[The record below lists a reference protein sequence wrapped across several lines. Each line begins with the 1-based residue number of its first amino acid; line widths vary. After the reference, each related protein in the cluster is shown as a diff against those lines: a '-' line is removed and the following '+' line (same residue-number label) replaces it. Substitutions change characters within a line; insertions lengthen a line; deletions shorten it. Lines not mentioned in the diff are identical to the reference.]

1 MIPCEVMHDLI
12 PLYEDK
18 SLSDA
23 GMKFVAEH
31 LKKCPECRKY
41 LKSIRTSK
49 AKRDRVTQVCE
60 QAVSTI
66 GEYNALMRRI
76 RIKRV
81 IIGCAVCSLLAVSIL
96 KNVYDEMKK
105 Q

>member
-12 PLYEDK
+12 LLYDEK

-31 LKKCPECRKY
+31 LKECPECRKY

-49 AKRDRVTQVCE
+49 AKQDRVSEVCE
-60 QAVSTI
+60 QAANTI
-66 GEYNALMRRI
+66 GQYNALMRRI
-76 RIKRV
+76 RIKRA
-81 IIGCAVCSLLAVSIL
+81 IMACAVGTLLAASIL
-96 KNVYDEMKK
+96 KNISDEMKK
-105 Q
+105 

>member
-31 LKKCPECRKY
+31 LKK
-41 LKSIRTSK
+41 
-49 AKRDRVTQVCE
+49 
-60 QAVSTI
+60 
-66 GEYNALMRRI
+66 
-76 RIKRV
+76 
-81 IIGCAVCSLLAVSIL
+81 
-96 KNVYDEMKK
+96 
-105 Q
+105 

>member
-12 PLYEDK
+12 LLYDEK
-18 SLSDA
+18 SLGEE
-23 GMKFVAEH
+23 GMKFVARH
-31 LKKCPECRKY
+31 LKECPSCRKY

-49 AKRDRVTQVCE
+49 AKQERASEICE
-60 QAVSTI
+60 QAANTI

-76 RIKRV
+76 RIKR
-81 IIGCAVCSLLAVSIL
+81 ILLACSIGALLAASIL

-105 Q
+105 